1 LACEL
6 TLVRRSR
13 RTVALPAAPSP
24 APWGE
29 RVKQN
34 PELQGKQGRAGGESR
49 EGRSADLVPG
59 GGGDERGGDGE
70 GEGEGEEEQG
80 EGAPRHRIGR
90 EGDQLREGR
99 EGGGASA
106 K

>member
-1 LACEL
+1 
-6 TLVRRSR
+6 
-13 RTVALPAAPSP
+13 LPAAPSP